1 MLQAIIDR
9 IKRWFGSLGA
19 AISIGVREIAPYL
32 PAIYELVRRAAE
44 LTPTRSDDELL
55 RAADELGGPVL
66 FDPATPAAERGRI
79 VAEIVLAA
87 AKARWPQVPERRL
100 RRAIELAYGA
110 LKP

>member
-1 MLQAIIDR
+1 MFSVLIDR
-9 IKRWFGSLGA
+9 VKKLFGSLGA
-19 AISIGVREIAPYL
+19 AISIGVREVTPYL

-44 LTPTRSDDELL
+44 LTPTRSDDELI
-55 RAADELGGPVL
+55 RAMDELGGPVV
-66 FDPATPAAERGRI
+66 FDARTPPAERGRI

-110 LKP
+110 LRP